1 MVVNRMSAKKFSVS
15 FDGQLALTVRKA
27 AAKEG
32 LSISTWLAEAA
43 ALKARQEHLRG
54 ALDVFAAEHGALT
67 DADIDELIRG
77 ARSSSRF
84 TKPPRTRRRK
94 NAATR
99 RRSAA

>member
-1 MVVNRMSAKKFSVS
+1 MVVNFVAATKFSVS

-32 LSISTWLAEAA
+32 QSISTWLAEAA

-54 ALDVFAAEHGALT
+54 ALDVFATEHGALT

-84 TKPPRTRRRK
+84 TKPRARRKK

-99 RRSAA
+99 RKRAA